1 MPYNRSCTVPGI
13 ERAQRQW
20 TNLHDLGDFADAVP
34 GRIRAALVHENRM
47 GGAIGRVSGLADIIQ
62 PPVSAVWEAMAMNS
76 PLDFERVRGARRRTR
91 LERLRPAV
99 AVLAA
104 AALIAGSARPAMAGL
119 DHWQNVP
126 EAIGAPGETLLL
138 EVHAEGA
145 QIYECKA
152 DAEGGLAWVLREPIA
167 SLFLNDKTV
176 GRHYAGPRWEFSD
189 GGSVSGKV
197 VGKSPGDGPA
207 DIPWLKLAASDSG
220 RGALAGVT
228 TIQRINTR
236 GGALDGNCETAG
248 TFRSVPYSADYVFL
262 KK

>member
-1 MPYNRSCTVPGI
+1 
-13 ERAQRQW
+13 
-20 TNLHDLGDFADAVP
+20 
-34 GRIRAALVHENRM
+34 
-47 GGAIGRVSGLADIIQ
+47 
-62 PPVSAVWEAMAMNS
+62 MNS
-76 PLDFERVRGARRRTR
+76 PLDFECVGGAGRRSR

-99 AVLAA
+99 TALLAA

-138 EVHAEGA
+138 EIHAEGA

-189 GGSVSGKV
+189 GGSVFGKV
-197 VGKSPGDGPA
+197 VGKSQGDGPA
-207 DIPWLKLAASDSG
+207 DIPWLKLAASGDSG

-248 TFRSVPYSADYVFL
+248 TFRSVSYSADYVFL

>member
-1 MPYNRSCTVPGI
+1 
-13 ERAQRQW
+13 
-20 TNLHDLGDFADAVP
+20 
-34 GRIRAALVHENRM
+34 
-47 GGAIGRVSGLADIIQ
+47 
-62 PPVSAVWEAMAMNS
+62 MNS
-76 PLDFERVRGARRRTR
+76 HLDFVCVRRGRRRSR
-91 LERLRPAV
+91 LEPFRPAV
-99 AVLAA
+99 AALLTG
-104 AALIAGSARPAMAGL
+104 AALTAGSAGPAMAAL

-126 EAIGAPGETLLL
+126 EAIDAPGETLLL

-152 DAEGGLAWVLREPIA
+152 DAKGGLVWVLREPIA
-167 SLFLNDKTV
+167 SLFRDNKTV

-207 DIPWLKLAASDSG
+207 DIPWLKLAASGDSG

-236 GGALDGNCETAG
+236 GGALDGNCETVG
-248 TFRSVPYSADYVFL
+248 TFRSMPYSADYVFL

>member
-1 MPYNRSCTVPGI
+1 M
-13 ERAQRQW
+13 
-20 TNLHDLGDFADAVP
+20 
-34 GRIRAALVHENRM
+34 
-47 GGAIGRVSGLADIIQ
+47 
-62 PPVSAVWEAMAMNS
+62 
-76 PLDFERVRGARRRTR
+76 
-91 LERLRPAV
+91 
-99 AVLAA
+99 AA
-104 AALIAGSARPAMAGL
+104 AQALGAGSARPALA
-119 DHWQNVP
+119 
-126 EAIGAPGETLLL
+126 AAPGEIPLLQ
-138 EVHAEGA
+138 VHAEGA

-167 SLFLNDKTV
+167 SLFLDDKTV

-207 DIPWLKLAASDSG
+207 DIPWLKLAASGDSG

-236 GGALDGNCETAG
+236 GGALEGNCETAG